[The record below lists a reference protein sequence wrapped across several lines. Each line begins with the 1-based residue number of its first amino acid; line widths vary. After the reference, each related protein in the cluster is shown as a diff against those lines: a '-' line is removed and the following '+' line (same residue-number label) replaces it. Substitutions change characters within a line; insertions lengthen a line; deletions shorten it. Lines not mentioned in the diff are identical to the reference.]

1 MSTASTKPFTLYTG
15 STPNGFQVSIFLE
28 ELRAINP
35 SIDYECDEQS
45 AQNIYISDISL
56 KAYLKL

>member
-1 MSTASTKPFTLYTG
+1 MTTATTTKPFTLYTG

-35 SIDYECDEQS
+35 SIDYECD
-45 AQNIYISDISL
+45 
-56 KAYLKL
+56 KLPA